1 MEHFT
6 NRLREPLNET
16 TRKARRNL
24 LAASVLGIVT
34 AKVGLVPTKVS
45 AFGVEFS
52 SSNIEALMTLLAL
65 SITYFLITF
74 IVYII
79 SELQGWQL
87 LIVSKELSELKEKK
101 ISTSNVIFETKSSKI
116 EAEFQDRMY
125 AVYSRTKPVFYS
137 RLFVEVLVP
146 FVIAIYSI
154 VATSRLDVTVL
165 FTP

>member
-65 SITYFLITF
+65 SITYFLVTF
-74 IVYII
+74 IVYIV

-87 LIVSKELSELKEKK
+87 LIASKELSELKEQK
-101 ISTSNVIFETKSSKI
+101 ISTSRTVFTTQESKI
-116 EAEFQDRMY
+116 EAEFQDRMFT
-125 AVYSRTKPVFYS
+125 VYSRTKPVFYS
-137 RLFVEVLVP
+137 RLFVEVFIPL
-146 FVIAIYSI
+146 VIAIYSI

-165 FTP
+165 FTS